1 MSSLTGI
8 FKPLSDLGKFWQE
21 KANAKV
27 FRWNIFFIIS
37 QIGFLFWKFNSL
49 PPQIPLY
56 YSLPWGQSQLA
67 PASSLFILPTISLVL
82 LLINHLFA
90 ISLTKTSAL
99 LSRLLVVISLIFSL
113 LSLITIFQIVNIIA

>member
-49 PPQIPLY
+49 PPQIPL
-56 YSLPWGQSQLA
+56 
-67 PASSLFILPTISLVL
+67 
-82 LLINHLFA
+82 
-90 ISLTKTSAL
+90 
-99 LSRLLVVISLIFSL
+99 
-113 LSLITIFQIVNIIA
+113 